1 VDQISDEDR
10 LGTPTDTGP
19 NAGVDR
25 VLWAK
30 YLDYC
35 SARISE
41 VFLSLTDEH
50 TYDLMEQA
58 AREAS
63 VESESLGFQAM
74 MTLVTRKLQ
83 RSVPLPDFDSWS
95 REYEQHPEKYDPYL
109 LGLWQTAEGD
119 GTARG
124 DETAEG
130 DETARGDETAEQENE
145 T

>member
-1 VDQISDEDR
+1 MKARPGAD
-10 LGTPTDTGP
+10 
-19 NAGVDR
+19 VDR

-50 TYDLMEQA
+50 AYDLMEEA

-63 VESESLGFQAM
+63 VESESLGFQTM

-95 REYEQHPEKYDPYL
+95 RDYEQDPQRYDPYL
-109 LGLWQTAEGD
+109 LGLWQSSEDDAAAAQGNDT
-119 GTARG
+119 
-124 DETAEG
+124 
-130 DETARGDETAEQENE
+130 
-145 T
+145 

>member
-1 VDQISDEDR
+1 M
-10 LGTPTDTGP
+10 
-19 NAGVDR
+19 
-25 VLWAK
+25 WAK

-35 SARISE
+35 SARLSE

-50 TYDLMEQA
+50 TYDLMEEA

-83 RSVPLPDFDSWS
+83 RSVPLPDFETWS
-95 REYEQHPEKYDPYL
+95 RDYGLHPERYDPYL
-109 LGLWQTAEGD
+109 LGLWQTSEL
-119 GTARG
+119 
-124 DETAEG
+124 DEAAG
-130 DETARGDETAEQENE
+130 QGNE

>member
-1 VDQISDEDR
+1 MDQISGEDR
-10 LGTPTDTGP
+10 RDTPTDGGP
-19 NAGVDR
+19 GAGVDR

-50 TYDLMEQA
+50 TYDLMEEA
-58 AREAS
+58 AREAA

-83 RSVPLPDFDSWS
+83 RSVPLPDFEAWS
-95 REYEQHPEKYDPYL
+95 RDYELHPERYDPYL
-109 LGLWQTAEGD
+109 LGLWQSSEIDKA
-119 GTARG
+119 
-124 DETAEG
+124 
-130 DETARGDETAEQENE
+130 AEQGSE